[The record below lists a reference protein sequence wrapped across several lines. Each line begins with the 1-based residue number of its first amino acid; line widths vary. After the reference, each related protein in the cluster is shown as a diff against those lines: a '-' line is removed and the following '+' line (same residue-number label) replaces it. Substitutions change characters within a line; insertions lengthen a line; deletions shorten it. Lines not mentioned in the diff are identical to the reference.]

1 MCEDYSYS
9 NELNRRLE
17 HHLAMERSAKASQLA
32 LESAE
37 ISHRVADRTAEAAQQ
52 MVNFMGAQLEHL
64 SERSD
69 QQLKHHAEV
78 AQSQMDQQRDAFNR
92 MIQAGDEQRKITRHA
107 MLLRKFE
114 AAGYSTFEAFELA
127 YEQVI
132 REEEQYRIRAWNE
145 SQRDWIKLRPNGD
158 LNLAANGADYSSEQ
172 TYQDALTVGHN
183 PDKIIYIRTK
193 QQIAEGKNE
202 D

>member
-1 MCEDYSYS
+1 MYEDHSYS
-9 NELNRRLE
+9 SELNRRLE
-17 HHLAMERSAKASQLA
+17 HRRAMELSARTSRLA

-37 ISHRVADRTAEAAQQ
+37 VNYRVAEQATSAAQQ
-52 MVNFMGAQLEHL
+52 MVDFMGTQLEHL
-64 SERSD
+64 VERSD

-78 AQSQMDQQRDAFNR
+78 AQSQMDQQRDAFDR
-92 MIQAGDEQRKITRHA
+92 MVRDGDEQRKITRHA

-183 PDKIIYIRTK
+183 PDKIIYIRTP
-193 QQIAEGKNE
+193 QQIAEGKAQ
-202 D
+202 